1 MKGKILHYDS
11 TTQEGIISANNG
23 SRYSFKK
30 NDVKSMIHIQKG
42 MDTEFTT
49 EQHDAKDIYVT
60 ENLSH
65 FCEDGLPFYEEQK
78 YSFKELFSAKG
89 CYTRLQFWKITLIS
103 FVIWALFGLY
113 IVLTNSNTNE
123 IPDENVI
130 VIVAMVMFL
139 LLPMIYINIVT
150 SIKRFHDNNKSGWF
164 YLLSLIPYL
173 GSFILLVMNGFM
185 PTVKEGNR
193 YCRRKKS

>member
-11 TTQEGIISANNG
+11 TTQEGIISANDG

-30 NDVKSMIHIQKG
+30 NDVKSIIHIQKG
-42 MDTEFTT
+42 MDAEFSA
-49 EQHDAKDIYVT
+49 EAHEAKDIYVT
-60 ENLSH
+60 ENLCN

-78 YSFKELFSAKG
+78 YGFKELFSAKG
-89 CYTRLQFWKITLIS
+89 CYTRFQFWKITLIS
-103 FVIWALFGLY
+103 FVIWALFGVY

-130 VIVAMVMFL
+130 VVVAMVMFL

-164 YLLSLIPYL
+164 YLLSFIPYI
-173 GSFILLVMNGFM
+173 GSLIVLVMNGLM

-193 YCRRKKS
+193 FCRRKKS

>member
-11 TTQEGIISANNG
+11 TTQEGIISANDG

-30 NDVKSMIHIQKG
+30 NDVKSIIHIQKG
-42 MDTEFTT
+42 MDAEFTA
-49 EQHDAKDIYVT
+49 EHHDAKDIYVT
-60 ENLSH
+60 ENLCN

-89 CYTRLQFWKITLIS
+89 CYTRFQFWKITLIS
-103 FVIWALFGLY
+103 FVIWALFGVY

-164 YLLSLIPYL
+164 YLLSLIPYI
-173 GSFILLVMNGFM
+173 GSLILLVMNGFM

>member
-11 TTQEGIISANNG
+11 TTQEGIISANDG

-30 NDVKSMIHIQKG
+30 NDVKSIIHIQKG
-42 MDTEFTT
+42 MDAEFTA
-49 EQHDAKDIYVT
+49 EHHDAKDIYVT
-60 ENLSH
+60 ENLCN

-89 CYTRLQFWKITLIS
+89 CYTRFQFWKITLIS
-103 FVIWALFGLY
+103 FVIWALFGVY

-164 YLLSLIPYL
+164 YLLSLIPYI
-173 GSFILLVMNGFM
+173 GSLILLVMNGFM

-193 YCRRKKS
+193 YCRRNKS

>member
-11 TTQEGIISANNG
+11 TTQEGIISANDG

-30 NDVKSMIHIQKG
+30 NEVKSIVHIQKG
-42 MDTEFTT
+42 MDAEFTA
-49 EQHDAKDIYVT
+49 EHHDAKDIYVT
-60 ENLSH
+60 ENLCH

-89 CYTRLQFWKITLIS
+89 CYTRSQFWKITLIS
-103 FVIWALFGLY
+103 FVIWALFGVY

-164 YLLSLIPYL
+164 YLLSLIPYV
-173 GSFILLVMNGFM
+173 GSLILLVMNGFM
-185 PTVKEGNR
+185 PTVKEDNR

>member
-1 MKGKILHYDS
+1 MKGKILHYDG
-11 TTQEGIISANNG
+11 TTQEGIISANDG

-30 NDVKSMIHIQKG
+30 NDVKSIVHIQKG
-42 MDTEFTT
+42 MDAEFSA
-49 EQHDAKDIYVT
+49 EAQNAKDIYVT
-60 ENLSH
+60 ENLHH
-65 FCEDGLPFYEEQK
+65 FCQDGVLFYEEQK
-78 YSFKELFSAKG
+78 YGFSELFSAKG
-89 CYTRLQFWKITLIS
+89 CYTRLQFWKITFIS
-103 FVIWALFGLY
+103 FIILALFGTY

-130 VIVAMVMFL
+130 VVVAMVMFV
-139 LLPMIYINIVT
+139 LLPMMYVNIVT

-164 YLLSLIPYL
+164 YLLSLIPYV
-173 GSFILLVMNGFM
+173 GSLILLVMNGFM